1 MKVNIN
7 VIKQWYYRLSL
18 STKIIILVCLAG
30 MLPIGVGLVI
40 SVREIQRQSYDR
52 QLYALNQ
59 GFEQTS
65 QALEDKMSRLHNIS
79 TMLAVNDMVNLS
91 LKLTG
96 EEKALAQQLADF
108 ESIDSYAYG
117 MEMAFETSNIWF
129 YIDDALPVVSDHKG
143 RYRSLNTVR
152 QTRWYQELMNNNG
165 TPTWVSFREDKY
177 DTSRDYVA
185 IARQLW
191 DQEDYSREIGVL
203 VVSLERDILEDMMI
217 GTVEGQAI
225 YVETGE
231 GSLLAANMEEEM
243 LPRIPS
249 GMRSGQDTGFK
260 EVVLDGKPCMVRS
273 QHLDWTNAYLV
284 SVIDKQQMFSATNV
298 TNVGIVTWYLIVCL
312 VVLGVFIP
320 LTRSITRRL
329 KLLKAQM
336 VPAQDGKLLKIES
349 AENYADEIGQL
360 IGRYNSM
367 TEQVS
372 DLLQEQYAL
381 GQEKMQLELKALR
394 LELKALQSQI
404 NPHFLYNTLDMINWM
419 AQKNETDNIRSVV
432 QSMSS
437 FYRLTLSRGQD
448 IVSIG
453 DEVRMCEAYME
464 IQRRRYKGRIL
475 YEVEVDED
483 ILDCLIPKIT
493 LQPFL
498 ENAIV
503 HGINEKEDARGV
515 VILNGWMEDGRIT
528 LSVTDDGRGITS
540 EERKK
545 SAEGSHYGME
555 NIEKRLTLYYGE
567 EIPVQVESSP
577 GVGTCI
583 IISVP
588 VRKKE

>member
-129 YIDDALPVVSDHKG
+129 YIDDALPVVSDNTG

-152 QTRWYQELMNNNG
+152 QTRWYQELMNSNG

-191 DQEDYSREIGVL
+191 DQEDYSQEIGVL
-203 VVSLERDILEDMMI
+203 VVSLERDLLEDMMI

-231 GSLLAANMEEEM
+231 GSLLAANMEETA
-243 LPRIPS
+243 LPRIPT
-249 GMRSGQDTGFK
+249 GMRSEQDISFK
-260 EVVLDGKPCMVRS
+260 EVVLDGRSCLVRS
-273 QHLDWTNAYLV
+273 QLLEWTNAYLV
-284 SVIDKQQMFSATNV
+284 SVVDRQQLLSTTHVA
-298 TNVGIVTWYLIVCL
+298 NVGIVAWYLVVCL
-312 VVLGVFIP
+312 VVLVVLIP
-320 LTRSITRRL
+320 LTRSITLRL

-336 VPAQDGKLLKIES
+336 VPARDGKLLKIEN
-349 AENYADEIGQL
+349 AENDADEIGQL
-360 IGRYNSM
+360 ISRYNSM

-372 DLLQEQYAL
+372 GLLVEQYAL
-381 GQEKMQLELKALR
+381 GQEKMQ

-448 IVSIG
+448 IVLIG

-464 IQRRRYKGRIL
+464 IQRRRYRGRIL
-475 YEVEVDED
+475 YEAEVDGD

-515 VILNGWMEDGRIT
+515 VILF
-528 LSVTDDGRGITS
+528 
-540 EERKK
+540 
-545 SAEGSHYGME
+545 
-555 NIEKRLTLYYGE
+555 
-567 EIPVQVESSP
+567 
-577 GVGTCI
+577 
-583 IISVP
+583 
-588 VRKKE
+588 

>member
-1 MKVNIN
+1 MNVNRG

-40 SVREIQRQSYDR
+40 SVREIQRQSYEQ

-91 LKLTG
+91 LKLTK

-129 YIDDALPVVSDHKG
+129 YIDEELPVVNDNTG
-143 RYRSLNTVR
+143 RYRSLATVR
-152 QTRWYQELMNNNG
+152 QTEWYRELMNSNG
-165 TPTWVSFREDKY
+165 TPTWVSFSEDKY
-177 DTSRDYVA
+177 DTGREYVA
-185 IARQLW
+185 ITRQLW
-191 DQEDYSREIGVL
+191 DQEDYLQEIGVL

-217 GTVEGQAI
+217 GAVEGQAV

-231 GSLLAANMEEEM
+231 GSLLATNMEETA

-249 GMRSGQDTGFK
+249 GMRNGQDNVFQ

-273 QHLDWTNAYLV
+273 QLLEWTNAYLI
-284 SVIDKQQMFSATNV
+284 SVVDKQQLLSTTNV
-298 TNVGIVTWYLIVCL
+298 ANVGIITWYLMVCL

-336 VPAQDGKLLKIES
+336 MLAQDGKLSKIES
-349 AENYADEIGQL
+349 AEDYADEIGQL
-360 IGRYNSM
+360 ISRYNSM
-367 TEQVS
+367 TEQVFG
-372 DLLQEQYAL
+372 LLQEQYAL
-381 GQEKMQLELKALR
+381 GQEKMR

-432 QSMSS
+432 QSMSN

-475 YEVEVDED
+475 YEAEVDED
-483 ILDCLIPKIT
+483 ILDFLIPKIT

-528 LSVTDDGRGITS
+528 LSVTDDGRGIMA

-545 SAEGSHYGME
+545 SAVGSHYGME

-583 IISVP
+583 IISIP
-588 VRKKE
+588 VRKKG

>member
-1 MKVNIN
+1 MKVNRRG
-7 VIKQWYYRLSL
+7 IKQWYYRLSL
-18 STKIIILVCLAG
+18 STKIIVLVCLAG

-129 YIDDALPVVSDHKG
+129 YIDDALPVVSDNTG

-152 QTRWYQELMNNNG
+152 QTRWYQELMSSNG
-165 TPTWVSFREDKY
+165 TPTWVSFSEDKY
-177 DTSRDYVA
+177 DASRDYVA
-185 IARQLW
+185 ITRQLW

-217 GTVEGQAI
+217 GAVEGQAV

-231 GSLLAANMEEEM
+231 GSLLAANMEEQA

-249 GMRSGQDTGFK
+249 GMRNEQDHVFR
-260 EVVLDGKPCMVRS
+260 EVVLDGKSCMVRS
-273 QHLDWTNAYLV
+273 QLLEWTNAYLV
-284 SVIDKQQMFSATNV
+284 SVVDKQQLLSTTNV
-298 TNVGIVTWYLIVCL
+298 ANVGIITWYLVVCL
-312 VVLGVFIP
+312 LILGVFIP

-336 VPAQDGKLLKIES
+336 VPARDGKLSKIES
-349 AENYADEIGQL
+349 TENDADEIGQL
-360 IGRYNSM
+360 ISRYNSM

-381 GQEKMQLELKALR
+381 GQEKIR

-419 AQKNETDNIRSVV
+419 AQKNETDNIRSMV

-464 IQRRRYKGRIL
+464 IQRRRYRGRIL
-475 YEVEVDED
+475 YEAEVDGD

-528 LSVTDDGRGITS
+528 LSVTDDGKGITA

-588 VRKKE
+588 VRRKE

>member
-1 MKVNIN
+1 M
-7 VIKQWYYRLSL
+7 SL

-30 MLPIGVGLVI
+30 MLPIGIGLVI
-40 SVREIQRQSYDR
+40 SVREIQKQSYEQ

-59 GFEQTS
+59 GYEQTS

-79 TMLAVNDMVNLS
+79 TMLAVNNMLNLS

-129 YIDDALPVVSDHKG
+129 YIDDALPVVSENMG
-143 RYRSLNTVR
+143 RYRSLGTVR
-152 QTRWYQELMNNNG
+152 QMAWYQELMNSNG
-165 TPTWVSFREDKY
+165 TPTWVSFSENKY
-177 DTSRDYVA
+177 DMSRAYVA

-217 GTVEGQAI
+217 GAVEGQAV
-225 YVETGE
+225 YVETEE
-231 GSLLAANMEEEM
+231 GSLLAANMEEQA
-243 LPRIPS
+243 LPRIPAGLRNEQS
-249 GMRSGQDTGFK
+249 GSFH
-260 EVVLDGKPCMVRS
+260 EVVLDGKSCMVRS
-273 QHLDWTNAYLV
+273 QLLDRTNVYLV
-284 SVIDKQQMFSATNV
+284 SVVDKDRLLSTTSVA
-298 TNVGIVTWYLIVCL
+298 NVGLVTWYLLVCL
-312 VVLGVFIP
+312 VVLAVFIP
-320 LTRSITRRL
+320 LTRSITGRL
-329 KLLKAQM
+329 KQLKAQM
-336 VPAQDGKLLKIES
+336 MLAQDGTFLKIEN
-349 AENYADEIGQL
+349 AEDYADEIGQL
-360 IGRYNSM
+360 VGRYNGM

-381 GQEKMQLELKALR
+381 GQEKMQ

-419 AQKNETDNIRSVV
+419 AQKNEMDNIRSVV

-437 FYRLTLSRGQD
+437 FYRLTLSGGQD

-453 DEVRMCEAYME
+453 DEVRMCGAYME
-464 IQRRRYKGRIL
+464 IQKRRYRGRIL
-475 YEVEVDED
+475 YEAEVDED

-528 LSVTDDGRGITS
+528 LSVTDDGRGIS
-540 EERKK
+540 MEGQKK
-545 SAEGSHYGME
+545 STEGSHYGME

-567 EIPVQVESSP
+567 EIPIQIESSP

-583 IISVP
+583 IINIP
-588 VRKKE
+588 VRKKES